1 MQQGTGDWVSVR
13 NLVISWFYL
22 IILQFAS
29 FMVKIQMEE
38 VLFLENRDGTLGL
51 QKDKRQKSQDK
62 SEKVKRE
69 SYISGNSSGGA
80 KYL

>member
-1 MQQGTGDWVSVR
+1 MQQETGDWVSVR

-29 FMVKIQMEE
+29 FMVKIQMEG

-51 QKDKRQKSQDK
+51 QKDKRQK
-62 SEKVKRE
+62 
-69 SYISGNSSGGA
+69 
-80 KYL
+80 